1 MDLDFSRVYYMKAK
15 LIRYILF
22 FACIGTFES
31 GLFASEL
38 LLKSGEAFLIEEV
51 NESADVISV
60 RWKGRQYR
68 IPKPEI
74 QRIDYNKKGPES
86 SYLYSEFRLNDGS
99 SIRGI
104 IVETKKDKLV
114 FRTELGF
121 VEIEKSKIQNL
132 NENSLDNESP
142 NLPDKYL
149 SGRSGENLLYVG
161 GSLLFQTTTGPSHK
175 TNPGVGG
182 GGLFIEKGFL
192 NHPLWFFG
200 FLSEYSVAPGAQ
212 GSINLWNQSLYIG
225 KQFGASAP
233 YFLFGGGVTS
243 VQWKNDSRSFNGTDP
258 ELLSEFGWTFE
269 FGNGS
274 RLRLGIRSQCTV
286 ESGDSFCR
294 SGIRFSWGILL

>member
-1 MDLDFSRVYYMKAK
+1 M
-15 LIRYILF
+15 
-22 FACIGTFES
+22 
-31 GLFASEL
+31 
-38 LLKSGEAFLIEEV
+38 IEEI
-51 NESADVISV
+51 NESADVVNV

-68 IPKPEI
+68 IPKSEI

-86 SYLYSEFRLNDGS
+86 SYNYSEFRLTDGS

-121 VEIEKSKIQNL
+121 VEIETSKIQNS
-132 NENSLDNESP
+132 NETSLEIQNESP
-142 NLPDKYL
+142 DLPDKYL

-161 GSLLFQTTTGPSHK
+161 GSLLLQTNVGPSHK
-175 TNPGVGG
+175 NNPASGGAGV
-182 GGLFIEKGFL
+182 FIEKGFL
-192 NHPLWFFG
+192 SRPLWFFG

-212 GSINLWNQSLYIG
+212 GSVSFWNQSLYVG

-243 VQWKNDSRSFNGTDP
+243 VQWKNDSRSSNGTDP
-258 ELLSEFGWTFE
+258 ELLSEFGWAWE
-269 FGNGS
+269 FKNGS
-274 RLRLGIRSQCTV
+274 RLRLGIRSQCTL

-294 SGIRFSWGILL
+294 SGIRVSWGILL

>member
-1 MDLDFSRVYYMKAK
+1 MKAK
-15 LIRYILF
+15 LICYILF
-22 FACIGTFES
+22 FACICH
-31 GLFASEL
+31 GLYASEL
-38 LLKSGEAFLIEEV
+38 LLKSGEAFLVEEI

-60 RWKGRQYR
+60 RWKGRQFR
-68 IPKPEI
+68 IPKSEI

-86 SYLYSEFRLNDGS
+86 SYHYSEFRLNDGS

-132 NENSLDNESP
+132 NENSLDNDSP

-175 TNPGVGG
+175 TNPGVAGA
-182 GGLFIEKGFL
+182 GLFIEKGFI

-225 KQFGASAP
+225 KQFGVSAP

-258 ELLSEFGWTFE
+258 ELLSEFGWAFE

-274 RLRLGIRSQCTV
+274 RLRLGIRSQCIV

-294 SGIRFSWGILL
+294 SGIRVSWGILL

>member
-1 MDLDFSRVYYMKAK
+1 MTEK
-15 LIRYILF
+15 LIYYILF
-22 FACIGTFES
+22 FACIGIFES

-38 LLKSGEAFLIEEV
+38 LLKSGEAFLIDEV
-51 NESADVISV
+51 NESADVVNV
-60 RWKGRQYR
+60 RWKGRQFR
-68 IPKPEI
+68 IPKSEI

-86 SYLYSEFRLNDGS
+86 SYNYSEFRLTDGS
-99 SIRGI
+99 QVRGI

-132 NENSLDNESP
+132 NENSLEKESP
-142 NLPDKYL
+142 DLPDKYL

-161 GSLLFQTTTGPSHK
+161 GSILLQATTGPSHK
-175 TNPGVGG
+175 NNPGVGG
-182 GGLFIEKGFL
+182 AGLFIEKGFL

-200 FLSEYSVAPGAQ
+200 FLSEYSVAPGTL
-212 GSINLWNQSLYIG
+212 GSINLWNQSLYAG

-258 ELLSEFGWTFE
+258 ELLGELGWAFE
-269 FGNGS
+269 FNNGS
-274 RLRLGIRSQCTV
+274 RLRLGIRSQCIL

-294 SGIRFSWGILL
+294 SGIRISWGILL

>member
-1 MDLDFSRVYYMKAK
+1 MKDK

-22 FACIGTFES
+22 FTCIGFLS
-31 GLFASEL
+31 PALFASEL
-38 LLKSGEAFLIEEV
+38 LLKSGEAFLIEEI
-51 NESADVISV
+51 NESADVVNI

-68 IPKPEI
+68 IPKSEI

-86 SYLYSEFRLNDGS
+86 SYNYSEFRLTDGS

-121 VEIEKSKIQNL
+121 VEIETSKIQNS
-132 NENSLDNESP
+132 NETSLEIQNESP
-142 NLPDKYL
+142 DLPDKYL

-161 GSLLFQTTTGPSHK
+161 GGLLLQTNVGPSHK
-175 TNPGVGG
+175 NNPGSGG
-182 GGLFIEKGFL
+182 AGLFIEKGFL
-192 NHPLWFFG
+192 SRPLWFFG

-212 GSINLWNQSLYIG
+212 GSVSFWNQSLYVG

-233 YFLFGGGVTS
+233 YFLFGGGITS
-243 VQWKNDSRSFNGTDP
+243 VQWKNDSRSSNGTDP
-258 ELLSEFGWTFE
+258 ELLSEFGWAFE

-274 RLRLGIRSQCTV
+274 RLRLGIRSQCTL

-294 SGIRFSWGILL
+294 SGIRVSWGILL

>member
-1 MDLDFSRVYYMKAK
+1 MTKK

-22 FACIGTFES
+22 FACIGTFKS

-51 NESADVISV
+51 NESADVVNV
-60 RWKGRQYR
+60 RWKGRQFR
-68 IPKPEI
+68 IPKSEI
-74 QRIDYNKKGPES
+74 QRIDYSKKGPES
-86 SYLYSEFRLNDGS
+86 SYNYSEFRLTDGS
-99 SIRGI
+99 QVRGI

-132 NENSLDNESP
+132 NENSLEKESP

-175 TNPGVGG
+175 TNPGTIGA
-182 GGLFIEKGFL
+182 GLFIEKGFI

-212 GSINLWNQSLYIG
+212 GSISFWNQSLYVG
-225 KQFGASAP
+225 KQLGASAP

-243 VQWKNDSRSFNGTDP
+243 VQWKNDSRSLNGTDP
-258 ELLSEFGWTFE
+258 ELLGELGWAWEFN
-269 FGNGS
+269 NGS
-274 RLRLGIRSQCTV
+274 RLRLGIRSQCTL

-294 SGIRFSWGILL
+294 SGIRISWGILL